1 MGRPTLFLL
10 KEDFR
15 DGDGLPY
22 YCPECATI
30 SGVLSYFPKIRHSI
44 DVRYVDFERP
54 RQAIVELVGAQNQGC
69 PILVLD
75 KAPHMDA
82 IRFLTGQ
89 YDGRY
94 FVSGAKAIA
103 LFWSCLYGT
112 SRPH

>member
-10 KEDFR
+10 KEDFQ
-15 DGDGLPY
+15 DGDGQPY
-22 YCPECATI
+22 FCPECATI
-30 SGVLSYFPKIRHSI
+30 SGVLTYFPKIRHSI
-44 DVRYVDFERP
+44 DIRYVDFERP
-54 RQAIVELVGAQNQGC
+54 RQAIVELVGAQHQGC

-89 YDGRY
+89 YNGRY
-94 FVSGAKAIA
+94 FVSGAHAIA
-103 LFWSCLYGT
+103 LFWACLYGT